1 MTSEL
6 GGFEWSVF
14 SRANSCK
21 SSKIHDLGVGF
32 EHRPGCEKFESQN
45 LMKIKFLRSYF
56 IFVTCLPREVD
67 GRVIS

>member
-21 SSKIHDLGVGF
+21 FSKIHDLGSGF
-32 EHRPGCEKFESQN
+32 RAQAGLRKVR
-45 LMKIKFLRSYF
+45 ITKFLRSYF